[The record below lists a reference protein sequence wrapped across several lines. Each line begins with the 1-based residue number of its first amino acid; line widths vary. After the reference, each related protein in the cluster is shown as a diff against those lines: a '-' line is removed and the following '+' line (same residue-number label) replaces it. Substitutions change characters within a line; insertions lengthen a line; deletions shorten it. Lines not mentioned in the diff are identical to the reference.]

1 MLVMMFVNLSP
12 KISKKRVTTIITT
25 SILST
30 QTMEKT
36 YLNEQTRQTTLMLE
50 TQDIPIESMITL
62 FKGES

>member
-36 YLNEQTRQTTLMLE
+36 YLNEQTRQTTLMFE

>member
-36 YLNEQTRQTTLMLE
+36 YLNEQTRQTTLMFE
-50 TQDIPIESMITL
+50 TQDIPIESMIRL